1 MPNKEEKDPKSTDEN
16 DPKKKEVKWTEQH
29 EDILI
34 DWADK
39 AMCYSWLHSRAFM
52 YFNVFNMFF
61 TIPVIVISTITG
73 TANFAQER
81 IPVDYRSYAVMVIG
95 TCNILAGII
104 TTVKQFL
111 KISELNEAHR
121 VSSLAWN
128 KYYRNIRTELAQ
140 SPDERLPVSQMLK
153 ASKDEFD
160 RLMES
165 SPSIPSY
172 VIKQFKIVFDPNENV
187 HKKIISKLCMGRNCT
202 LFDPCIKLC
211 CRHKIPELNK
221 KQQDRMKKK
230 LDKVIKKK
238 NKLINY
244 ESIAKPEICGVLK
257 STKDINYRSK
267 VKVDHS
273 TGSKED
279 DVTVDVNSEFIEK
292 IHEFIVDFEKI
303 QGRIP
308 RKDEIIDQ
316 FDDFFNEDFT
326 EEILLKEYQSIIGDE
341 STFEAKE

>member
-1 MPNKEEKDPKSTDEN
+1 MPINETEEEVQHH
-16 DPKKKEVKWTEQH
+16 KKLNVKWTEQH
-29 EDILI
+29 ETILI

-39 AMCYSWLHSRAFM
+39 AMCYSWLHSRAYM

-61 TIPVIVISTITG
+61 TIPVIIISTITG

-81 IPVDYRSYAVMVIG
+81 IPETLRNFAVMIIG
-95 TCNILAGII
+95 SANIFAGII

-140 SPDERLPVSQMLK
+140 SPDERLPVTQMLK

-172 VIKQFKIVFDPNENV
+172 VIKQFKLVFDPEKNV
-187 HKKIISKLCMGRNCT
+187 KRQLFSLLCIHRNCSACDS
-202 LFDPCIKLC
+202 LIKLC
-211 CRHKIPELNK
+211 CRHKIPEITK
-221 KQQDRMKKK
+221 KQQDKMKQK
-230 LDKVIKKK
+230 LEKDSKIK
-238 NKLINY
+238 NKKINY
-244 ESIAKPEICGVLK
+244 LSISKPEICGVLK
-257 STKDINYRSK
+257 STKDINYRTK
-267 VKVDHS
+267 VKIDQS
-273 TGSKED
+273 TGKGKESVVIEISD
-279 DVTVDVNSEFIEK
+279 ELLLEITSFINTFKDV
-292 IHEFIVDFEKI
+292 

-308 RKDEIIDQ
+308 RKDEMIEHFKNKFTDEFTQKMLEDEYDNII
-316 FDDFFNEDFT
+316 NKPK
-326 EEILLKEYQSIIGDE
+326 EI
-341 STFEAKE
+341 